1 MSFVVSMI
9 DGKSA
14 YLAADRL
21 MSSKSGLAT
30 YRDTTKILPCAPH
43 CAVGVA
49 GEYIPAE
56 RIVRQCIN
64 NGIFE
69 SFNEAIQE
77 LKKMSLAMDF
87 NMRIQMS
94 HRPDCTF
101 MLAGQWQGTPR
112 LALLTLSAGKVQ
124 IFQEP
129 LQHQGRCYFFANP
142 DDVPFEWCQNAC
154 CSAIE
159 LSRKLPV
166 KTCLENLVCAVAKR
180 SAVVNTHV
188 DLWCSQP
195 LSES

>member
-1 MSFVVSMI
+1 MV
-9 DGKSA
+9 DGESA
-14 YLAADRL
+14 YLAADRF
-21 MSSKSGLAT
+21 MSSKSGLMA
-30 YRDTTKILPCAPH
+30 YREAPKILPCTSH

-64 NGIFE
+64 DGIFE
-69 SFNEAIQE
+69 SFNGAVQE
-77 LKKMSLAMDF
+77 LRKMSLAMYF
-87 NMRIQMS
+87 NMRIQIS

-101 MLAGQWQGTPR
+101 MLAGQWQGMPK
-112 LALLTLSAGKVQ
+112 LALLILSEGKVQ

-129 LQHQGRCYFFANP
+129 LQHQGHCYFFANP

-154 CSAIE
+154 RTAIE
-159 LSRKLPV
+159 LSQKLPV

-188 DLWCSQP
+188 DVWCSQP